1 MHIYIYTDYIDM
13 RYKKHNMLFSRHLVF
28 KPATK
33 PHIPQMFHL
42 STPSTQK
49 IGDLGVGDLWT
60 P

>member
-1 MHIYIYTDYIDM
+1 M